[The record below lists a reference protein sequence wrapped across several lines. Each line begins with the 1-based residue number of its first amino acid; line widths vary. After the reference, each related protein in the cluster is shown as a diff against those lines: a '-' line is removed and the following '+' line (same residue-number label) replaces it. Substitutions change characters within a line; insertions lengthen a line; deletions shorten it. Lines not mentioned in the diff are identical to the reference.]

1 MIELIVADRCT
12 DCGVCV
18 VVCPRDVFERDRQG
32 RAVIARQAD
41 CQTCFLCELY
51 CPVDALYVGPDCD
64 RSAPVELAEIE
75 SQLGRFRRHSGW
87 GEWAETNP
95 NEHWRMGEIFQ
106 RARTMAASRPSSS

>member
-51 CPVDALYVGPDCD
+51 CPTHALYVSP
-64 RSAPVELAEIE
+64 LADAHEIVDE
-75 SQLGRFRRHSGW
+75 QRLIASGLLGSY
-87 GEWAETNP
+87 
-95 NEHWRMGEIFQ
+95 Q
-106 RARTMAASRPSSS
+106 RALGWRDGKPGGTAGDLSYRLFEDARVAP